1 MEGAEERTRIFV
13 AEEISDLADSE
24 RRFLEIVMRQL
35 PAALV
40 QKVSKTGAFVR
51 DAALQGPAAHAQLL
65 ATSVITLPQH
75 NRGIDS
81 GCFQPGMESIRDF
94 ERLHAGLNILQKV
107 AQVYLPLRMSKTA

>member
-1 MEGAEERTRIFV
+1 MHRLPFIGRHTLPFMEGAEERTRIFV

-51 DAALQGPAAHAQLL
+51 DAALQGP
-65 ATSVITLPQH
+65 
-75 NRGIDS
+75 DS
-81 GCFQPGMESIRDF
+81 CPT
-94 ERLHAGLNILQKV
+94 
-107 AQVYLPLRMSKTA
+107 P